1 MLKSD
6 RFPKKYLEDIGEIYT
21 FVIVK
26 LSHQSKTIVTMKGT
40 IKEMIYCRARL
51 GAMLRRR
58 EVRSLRF
65 PRKTAVRSLTYC
77 YN

>member
-1 MLKSD
+1 M
-6 RFPKKYLEDIGEIYT
+6 GEIYT

-58 EVRSLRF
+58 EVRSL
-65 PRKTAVRSLTYC
+65 TYC